1 MHSNATALTRLLLTE
16 RRSLLR
22 LAQRIVGSVPAAE
35 DVTQSLWFRVQRVE
49 DDPPIVNKRAF
60 LYRLATNLATDHVRA
75 ATRHGKLFEGGDLPL
90 DVSANTPSAE
100 TRLVDRE
107 RLQRLE
113 AALEELPL
121 RCRQVFTL
129 RRIDGVPADEVAQ
142 RLGITLN
149 AVAKHVRI
157 AVRHCHS
164 RLQDDLQDDTGA

>member
-1 MHSNATALTRLLLTE
+1 MSSNATALTHLLLTE

-22 LAQRIVGSVPAAE
+22 LAQRIVGSAPAAE
-35 DVTQSLWFRVQRVE
+35 DVTQSLWFRVQRIE

-75 ATRHGKLFEGGDLPL
+75 AVRRDRLFESGELPL
-90 DVSANTPSAE
+90 EAKADMPSAE
-100 TRLVDRE
+100 TRMVDRE

-129 RRIDGVPADEVAQ
+129 RRIDGLPAGEVAQ

-157 AVRHCHS
+157 AVQHCHA
-164 RLQDDLQDDTGA
+164 RLQDDADA